1 MSRFFALIALVIFLF
16 SSSSSVRA
24 QTLPA
29 AALANDITILNF
41 ALTLENADSTFF
53 STFLAAFNTTGFTQA
68 NFVAAG
74 FNASVYTE
82 LVLLAQ
88 EEIAHAQV
96 LAATV
101 TALGGT
107 PVPKCVYNFS
117 GVTSVLSYLQTGL
130 IFETTGTGAYDG
142 GINAITNPTIQ
153 QAAATIATVEARHA
167 SYLLTTLGQLPSF
180 ASAFDNAFT
189 PQQVYNLISPFIVS
203 CPYNVTASFP
213 TVRPYG
219 VALASGTNGTNSLVT
234 NYTGL
239 LAAGNNS
246 YTQADLTNDL
256 NTLNYAL
263 VLEQLE
269 SAFYNYSSSL
279 YNASSFAAAGYNS
292 SVYSTFVQIT
302 SNEAIHVSAL
312 RAVISGTGG
321 TPYPVCNYAPLFAL
335 VTSVQSYVAVAQV
348 LENTGVSA
356 YDGAVNAIAS
366 TQLQQVAATIATI
379 EARHAAFLN
388 LLVTGQP
395 FPNVT
400 DTPMTPTMVA
410 AAVSS
415 LQICSFVPTLPV
427 VARLQVPLANVI
439 VPSVRGDPSFVG
451 FHGQSFQVHGIPNR
465 YFNLLSTASLQFNAL
480 FRMLVDGESLTAT
493 QMKAARV
500 SRQLAATKST
510 KASKLYS
517 LPLTTAYSHEGTF
530 LAEMGLKLNDVQV
543 FAQAGAYAT
552 GFSKVTVAGV
562 AVSVSSTAT
571 EIATGMYVTL
581 STPSVL
587 TIDTPQVSFTL
598 VNADNFFNIEQ
609 ATLNQAHTDDS
620 VMDGLLGQTAN
631 PAWKVLND
639 KEFKQH
645 MVYDYLL
652 AEMDAFSDDFVS
664 NVYTA
669 AKAQ

>member
-1 MSRFFALIALVIFLF
+1 MFRSVAVCAVALICSLLF
-16 SSSSSVRA
+16 TSTSA
-24 QTLPA
+24 QTA
-29 AALANDITILNF
+29 AQVSLANDLTVLNY
-41 ALTLENADSTFF
+41 ALTLENLEATFYAQGLAKFNQSQFAAGSFNYSTYAMLTMIAAHEAQHVATLTTVINQAAPGQAAPACTYNFTAALATPASF
-53 STFLAAFNTTGFTQA
+53 IAYALALETGGQQAYDGALNGITTQAYAQAAASIATVEGRHAAYLALIQAVPQVPFPTAFDNATLPAAIAAIIAPFIISCPYNITLPTVRPSGVALNAAGQVVITGNLSGTTYTTAQQQNDIVVLNYALTLENLEAAFYNYAAANFTSAQ
-68 NFVAAG
+68 FVAAG
-74 FNASVYTE
+74 FPAYYYTYST
-82 LVLLAQ
+82 Q
-88 EEIAHAQV
+88 YIQV
-96 LAATV
+96 HENTHVSALTAVITGRGGVAA
-101 TALGGT
+101 
-107 PVPKCVYNFS
+107 PPCVYNFS
-117 GVTSVLSYLQTGL
+117 SVNSVAAYFTTAQLLENTGVS
-130 IFETTGTGAYDG
+130 AYDG
-142 GINAITNPTIQ
+142 AAALITDTNLQTV
-153 QAAATIATVEARHA
+153 AATIATVEARHA
-167 SYLLTTLGQLPSF
+167 AFLNLANN
-180 ASAFDNAFT
+180 ASAFPATFDT
-189 PQQVYNLISPFIVS
+189 PLTPAQIVSAVLATGLIVS
-203 CPYNVTASFP
+203 CPYTIVAP
-213 TVRPYG
+213 TYITP
-219 VALASGTNGTNSLVT
+219 AILAT
-234 NYTGL
+234 
-239 LAAGNNS
+239 
-246 YTQADLTNDL
+246 
-256 NTLNYAL
+256 
-263 VLEQLE
+263 
-269 SAFYNYSSSL
+269 
-279 YNASSFAAAGYNS
+279 
-292 SVYSTFVQIT
+292 
-302 SNEAIHVSAL
+302 
-312 RAVISGTGG
+312 
-321 TPYPVCNYAPLFAL
+321 
-335 VTSVQSYVAVAQV
+335 
-348 LENTGVSA
+348 
-356 YDGAVNAIAS
+356 
-366 TQLQQVAATIATI
+366 
-379 EARHAAFLN
+379 
-388 LLVTGQP
+388 
-395 FPNVT
+395 
-400 DTPMTPTMVA
+400 
-410 AAVSS
+410 
-415 LQICSFVPTLPV
+415 
-427 VARLQVPLANVI
+427 
-439 VPSVRGDPSFVG
+439 SVRGDPSFVG